1 MKTYKVSEVSKI
13 MGISSHTLRYWD
25 RIGLLNFVGRD
36 ENGNRAFKRSDFLAL
51 RTITCMKST
60 GMHLKDIKHYIDLC
74 EEGLASAPERLK
86 IMEDQQ
92 AEIEDLKGELI
103 TTKQKVDYYKEAIKE
118 NNLDVYQ
125 DEFNEWLDQIL
136 GKEN

>member
-36 ENGNRAFKRSDFLAL
+36 EHGNRAFKRTDFLAL

-60 GMHLKDIKHYIDLC
+60 GMHLN
-74 EEGLASAPERLK
+74 A
-86 IMEDQQ
+86 
-92 AEIEDLKGELI
+92 
-103 TTKQKVDYYKEAIKE
+103 
-118 NNLDVYQ
+118 
-125 DEFNEWLDQIL
+125 
-136 GKEN
+136 

>member
-36 ENGNRAFKRSDFLAL
+36 EHGNRAFKRTDFLAL

-60 GMHLKDIKHYIDLC
+60 GMHLHYIDLC

-92 AEIEDLKGELI
+92 AEIEKQIEDLKGELI
-103 TTKQKVDYYKEAIKE
+103 TIKQKVDYYKEAIKE
-118 NNLDVYQ
+118 NDLDVYQ
-125 DEFNEWLDQIL
+125 DEFDEWLDQIL